1 MNNIASIETDSI
13 SSSDDLPSLSRP
25 KTSTPYANNNGQQ
38 TGQSATCMTT
48 DDDSESTMQLVIEVV
63 YHHND
68 KTYREWYPNNTKADA
83 SILCRIK
90 TLNLLWNELR
100 SFNRDINLYIYFFYS
115 DLAKVHLRKTGQPCI
130 VAMRGE
136 IYKPRRQAYGINLGF
151 NSSCFCSHCPE
162 VSNWEI
168 QNSVYSLTL
177 LQ

>member
-1 MNNIASIETDSI
+1 
-13 SSSDDLPSLSRP
+13 
-25 KTSTPYANNNGQQ
+25 
-38 TGQSATCMTT
+38 MTT

-130 VAMRGE
+130 VAMRGD
-136 IYKPRRQAYGINLGF
+136 IINPDDRLM
-151 NSSCFCSHCPE
+151 E
-162 VSNWEI
+162 
-168 QNSVYSLTL
+168 LTSGSTL
-177 LQ
+177 HVFAVIVQK